1 MRRRKLDSRP
11 SDRSAHSV
19 LRDEACELTCLDV
32 FRRLPVAL
40 LGVVL
45 GAGALLACTGE
56 EAPIPVGPSPVSSA
70 PPSHPAEDGGVD
82 PDCSTLA
89 VPDLARVCAD
99 GTAVGG
105 SYALED
111 HKCVLEF
118 PCPEPELPVPFT
130 CAPTAACSPGDSC
143 ASAGTGSG
151 TAFAGSCVCDA
162 SGHFQCSTS
171 STSYDGG
178 VTSSVDAGPAE
189 DAEEPV
195 GVDAELQVPESDAS
209 VCTGALPSAL
219 RGLSRAAAAGAHTS
233 SSSTAGARSAT
244 ATRRKRPVATGTAAR
259 AGRVR
264 NRS

>member
-1 MRRRKLDSRP
+1 MRTHLP
-11 SDRSAHSV
+11 HV
-19 LRDEACELTCLDV
+19 LS
-32 FRRLPVAL
+32 RLPVAL
-40 LGVVL
+40 LGIVL
-45 GAGALLACTGE
+45 GAMATLACTGE
-56 EAPIPVGPSPVSSA
+56 EAPIPGVPVPESPTHLA
-70 PPSHPAEDGGVD
+70 HPAQDSGAD

-99 GTAVGG
+99 GSAVGG
-105 SYALED
+105 SYVLED

-178 VTSSVDAGPAE
+178 VTSSVDASPAE

-209 VCTGALPSAL
+209 ICTGALPQLCEVCSGGGN
-219 RGLSRAAAAGAHTS
+219 RCAHFVVVS
-233 SSSTAGARSAT
+233 GMCEIRYCDA
-244 ATRRKRPVATGTAAR
+244 P
-259 AGRVR
+259 
-264 NRS
+264 

>member
-1 MRRRKLDSRP
+1 MRTHLP
-11 SDRSAHSV
+11 
-19 LRDEACELTCLDV
+19 DV
-32 FRRLPVAL
+32 FRRVPLAL
-40 LGVVL
+40 LGVLL
-45 GAGALLACTGE
+45 GAGAALACTGE
-56 EAPIPVGPSPVSSA
+56 EAPIPVGPAPVT
-70 PPSHPAEDGGVD
+70 PPGPADDGGVD
-82 PDCSTLA
+82 PDCSKLA

-130 CAPTAACSPGDSC
+130 CAPAAACSPGDSC

-162 SGHFQCSTS
+162 SGHFECSTS
-171 STSYDGG
+171 STSYDSG
-178 VTSSVDAGPAE
+178 VTSSTDAGPAE

-209 VCTGALPSAL
+209 ICTGALPQLCEVCS
-219 RGLSRAAAAGAHTS
+219 GGGSGCAHFVVVNGMCEIRYCDT
-233 SSSTAGARSAT
+233 
-244 ATRRKRPVATGTAAR
+244 P
-259 AGRVR
+259 
-264 NRS
+264 